1 MIVVVPLSVNRD
13 VRVFYLF
20 LLIGF
25 ILGVGGI

>member
-1 MIVVVPLSVNRD
+1 MIVVVSLSVNRY

-25 ILGVGGI
+25 ILGLGGI